1 MTSRDQASHSSRDGP
16 RNRGT
21 KKTKMEAEDT
31 VEDRDDR
38 MESSPSPEEE
48 EDTDYVGASSSGRA
62 PLASTSSMPT
72 PLKSPPVHEF
82 ADKIVRAF

>member
-1 MTSRDQASHSSRDGP
+1 MISRDLDATSRDSP

-21 KKTKMEAEDT
+21 QITKMEAEDT
-31 VEDRDDR
+31 VDERDDR
-38 MESSPSPEEE
+38 MEYSPSPEEE
-48 EDTDYVGASSSGRA
+48 EGDTDYVGASSSGRA